1 MGCYKALAL
10 AVYEFRCADCGELTS
25 HWCTIADR
33 PDTVVCARCG
43 QPGAARI
50 VSQASV
56 RRSSAS
62 KVARLDPKYDRMVD
76 QAMKN
81 TPEGDPD
88 RVLRRLKPFPK
99 DAKD

>member
-1 MGCYKALAL
+1 MP
-10 AVYEFRCADCGELTS
+10 VYEFRCADCGELTT
-25 HWCTIADR
+25 HRCTIAQR
-33 PDTVVCARCG
+33 PETVVCDRCG
-43 QPGAARI
+43 EPGATLI
-50 VSQASV
+50 VSRASV

>member
-1 MGCYKALAL
+1 LP
-10 AVYEFRCADCGELTS
+10 VYEFRCSACGELTS
-25 HWCTIADR
+25 HWCAIADR
-33 PDTVVCARCG
+33 PATVVCSHCG
-43 QPGAARI
+43 KPDAERI
-50 VSQASV
+50 VSRASV

-99 DAKD
+99 DGD